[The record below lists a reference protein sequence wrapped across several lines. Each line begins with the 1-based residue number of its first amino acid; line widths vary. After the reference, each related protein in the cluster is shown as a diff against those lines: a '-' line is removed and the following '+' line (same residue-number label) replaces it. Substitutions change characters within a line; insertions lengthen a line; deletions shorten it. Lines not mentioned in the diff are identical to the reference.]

1 MLDLV
6 GEGQR
11 YGNAQPSQEVVQLTY
26 IQAEVHA
33 LEAVHV
39 IVDVQI
45 VVELVDHVAEDALS
59 TRLRKRRLLVL
70 ARGRLL
76 GGATGSWWL

>member
-11 YGNAQPSQEVVQLTY
+11 YGNAQPSHEVVQLTY

>member
-1 MLDLV
+1 MFI
-6 GEGQR
+6 E
-11 YGNAQPSQEVVQLTY
+11 
-26 IQAEVHA
+26 AEVHA

-70 ARGRLL
+70 A
-76 GGATGSWWL
+76 